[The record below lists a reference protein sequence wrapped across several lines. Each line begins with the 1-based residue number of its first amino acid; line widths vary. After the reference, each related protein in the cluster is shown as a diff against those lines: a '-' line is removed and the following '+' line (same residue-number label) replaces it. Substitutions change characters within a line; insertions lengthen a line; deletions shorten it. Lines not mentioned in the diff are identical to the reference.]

1 MADYS
6 VNQNEIFEFTYSAK
20 QQEEVERIRNKYL
33 PKQESKV
40 EQLRKLDKSTE
51 KPGTVIGILLGII
64 GALFLGV
71 GMCCTLVWNTSMEI
85 FIAGVVIGILGLV
98 LAGMAYPVYQKVTE
112 KERKKIADQILAL
125 IDEL

>member
-71 GMCCTLVWNTSMEI
+71 GICTLVWNTSMEI